1 MASRL
6 NSKRSRFSAH
16 YSLEALTAKSKQRLR
31 RLSALSVAAALS
43 GLCVLTLCQAQS
55 PTPSPT
61 PDREARWRQDLK
73 FFADELAAHQ
83 ADFAKLYPQPGFNRE
98 LEAMQ
103 AEIPKL
109 TDAEIV
115 LRLMRLVASANV
127 GHNHVYLPIFKFGL
141 RQLPLS
147 LQWYSDGLA
156 VVSATPD
163 YTAALGTRVL
173 RIGTMTP
180 EQVLAAVAP
189 YISHENDAWL
199 RQASPGYIETL
210 KILQQIGAVGA
221 DGRVAF
227 TLAKP
232 GGEPFTLAVTV
243 GDPRVEQVSMFDA
256 LKVPATFYRKHPGSY
271 YWHEY
276 LADSRALYIQYNK
289 CANDPK
295 LPFTDFARDLF
306 AAADAHPVER
316 VVIDLRFNGGGNSMI
331 IWPLMAGLKA
341 RAALRSCVYVLIG
354 PGTFSSAQDNAIDLR
369 STLHATLVG
378 EPTGEKPNG
387 YGEVKL
393 LTLPNSKLQIQYSTK
408 FFHLVKDSDPS
419 ALEPDVRVSRTLD
432 DALAGRDP
440 VLEAALRHPAR

>member
-1 MASRL
+1 MP
-6 NSKRSRFSAH
+6 
-16 YSLEALTAKSKQRLR
+16 RLR
-31 RLSALSVAAALS
+31 RLFVLSAAAALLA
-43 GLCVLTLCQAQS
+43 LCTFTLGQTQS

-61 PDREARWRQDLK
+61 PDRETRWRQDLK
-73 FFADELAAHQ
+73 FFADEFAARH
-83 ADFAKLYPQPGFNRE
+83 ADFAKLYPQPGFNNE
-98 LEAMQ
+98 LAAVQ

-127 GHNHVYLPIFKFGL
+127 DHTTVYLPIFKLGF

-147 LQWYSDGLA
+147 LRWFSDGLA
-156 VVSATPD
+156 VVGATPD
-163 YTAALGTRVL
+163 FTVALGTRVL

-180 EQVLAAVAP
+180 EQALAAVAP
-189 YISHENDAWL
+189 YIPHENDAWL
-199 RQASPGYIETL
+199 RQSSPGYMQTV

-221 DGRVAF
+221 DGRVVF

-256 LKVPATFYRKHPGSY
+256 LQVPAALYRKHPGSY
-271 YWHEY
+271 YWYEY
-276 LADSRALYIQYNK
+276 LNDSRALYIQYNK
-289 CANDPK
+289 CGTDPK

-316 VVIDLRFNGGGNSMI
+316 VVIDLRFNSGGNSII
-331 IWPLMAGLKA
+331 IWPLMLGLKA
-341 RAALRSCVYVLIG
+341 REALRSRVYVLIG

-369 STLHATLVG
+369 REFRATLVG

-387 YGEVKL
+387 YGEVKS
-393 LTLPNSKLQIQYSTK
+393 LTLPNSKLQLQYSTK
-408 FFHLVKDSDPS
+408 FFRLIKDGDPS
-419 ALEPDVRVSRTLD
+419 ALEPDVRVPRTLP

-440 VLEAALRHPAR
+440 VLEAALRHSVRQ